1 MRTRV
6 KICGITRTEDARLVV
21 ESGADAIG
29 LVFYSKSPR
38 FVSTTQAAEINQV
51 VPAFV
56 STVALFRDADEAYI
70 QSVLEQV
77 DIDLIQFHGSEH
89 AGFCEQFDRPY
100 IKALGMKS
108 AECDS
113 DYLNDQ
119 ILKYSSAKAVLLDG
133 HAPGEAGGTGEAFD
147 WTAIGSVSRSTGT
160 AIILAGGLSP
170 ENVRHA
176 IETVKP
182 YAVDVSSGVES
193 SPGIKSKDK
202 VSAFMR
208 EIAASER

>member
-38 FVSTTQAAEINQV
+38 FVSTTQVAEINQV